1 MTQGMNLADV
11 QFGTVDPNVL
21 LQSVVSA
28 VLYFLVG
35 IVVLVA
41 GFVMVDALTP
51 GKLRREV
58 FVERRPNAIVI
69 TAAMD
74 VSLALI
80 IVAAIRASSDQ
91 LGQGLL
97 DTLVYGLVGVALQ
110 GIALAILEAAVPG
123 RFRGFIDAEEFHPAS
138 IAAAVVL
145 IVVGG
150 INAVALT

>member
-11 QFGTVDPNVL
+11 EFGTVDPNVL
-21 LQSVVSA
+21 LQSVVST

-35 IVVLVA
+35 IVVLFA

-58 FVERRPNAIVI
+58 FVDRRPNAVVI

>member
-1 MTQGMNLADV
+1 MTTMTNAAV
-11 QFGTVDPNVL
+11 SFGTIDPTVL

-58 FVERRPNAIVI
+58 FVDRRPNAVVI